1 MPADNREATMTL
13 HRSAR
18 ICERPRAT
26 AAALLLLVTV
36 TATWLWAHAGHKPLP
51 AKGAAVDVAKGQV
64 VLSRAARDALDVRT
78 VEIGLRPLEES
89 FLAYA
94 TLVAPWQRHAY
105 VSARLAGRIDKIHV
119 RPGETVTA
127 GQSLAEVQSLDL
139 KNLQLEVINA
149 RNEVLLSGKNLAQL
163 EQAGRGVAA
172 QRLVEARTK
181 AGQDA
186 EALQIAHSKWL
197 SLGLADEDFERLV
210 QDRDLRR
217 LPSLPIRS
225 LVGGVV
231 IHADLTVGKVVGPTE
246 HLFEVVDLS
255 TVWVKIG
262 VLERDLHRVAPGQP
276 VILSLAAYPGE
287 VFESTV
293 RAKELSLDPQT
304 HLGTVWAELTN
315 PTGNPRFLPGMNGQ
329 ARLILRAPRP
339 RPAVPAEA
347 LVTDGV
353 ERYVLVEESA
363 TPTSSQY
370 QKQNVIVGRRT
381 PAFVEILGGNV
392 FPGDRVVTRGSHEL
406 AGFFFQGVLRPGPE
420 AARNIGLRVEAV
432 RRHVVE
438 EVVEVDGSV
447 DVPPDRRTFASS
459 QLDGILQQIHIAPGQ
474 VVAAG
479 QVIAEVASLEL
490 QNLQLDLLR
499 ADLESRLQEV
509 AVRRIRAAGAGLA
522 GRQLQEAENLSQAA
536 RNRRESLREKLLVVG
551 LSRKQI
557 DTLLQDKKVV
567 QTLPLR
573 APLAGSVVHFNKVL
587 GQTIKAEDPLF
598 EIHDLSKVWVQ
609 GYVSERVL
617 ARVRIGQ
624 RVRVRLVTDPEFLA
638 AGVVVRSGRVLGT
651 EDRALSVWVELDKDP
666 GRPLPQNLLAGL
678 TLTVRRPQPT
688 LAVPLGAVVHED
700 LRAYVFVREKDGTF
714 GRRLVETGRADDR
727 FVEIRRGL
735 RPDEQVAV
743 QGAADLQTA
752 YASLR

>member
-1 MPADNREATMTL
+1 MTHHL
-13 HRSAR
+13 CAR
-18 ICERPRAT
+18 LCERPRAT

-64 VLSRAARDALDVRT
+64 VLSRAARDALAVRT

-94 TLVAPWQRHAY
+94 TLVAPWPRHAY

-127 GQSLAEVQSLDL
+127 GQSLAEVLSLDL
-139 KNLQLEVINA
+139 KNLQLEVVNA

-163 EQAGRGVAA
+163 EQAVRGGGVAA

-186 EALQIAHSKWL
+186 EGLQIARSKWL

-210 QDRDLRR
+210 HDRDLRR

-231 IHADLTVGKVVGPTE
+231 IHADLTVGKVVGPAE

-255 TVWVKIG
+255 TVWIKIG
-262 VLERDLHRVAPGQP
+262 VLERDLHRVASGQP
-276 VILSLAAYPGE
+276 VKLSLAAYPGE

-315 PTGNPRFLPGMNGQ
+315 PPGNPRFLPGMNGQ

-363 TPTSSQY
+363 TPASSQY
-370 QKQNVIVGRRT
+370 QKQNVVVGRRT

-406 AGFFFQGVLRPGPE
+406 ASFFFQGVLRPSPE
-420 AARNIGLRVEAV
+420 AARNVGLRVEAV
-432 RRHVVE
+432 RRRIVE
-438 EVVEVDGSV
+438 EVVEVDGTV

-459 QLDGILQQIHIAPGQ
+459 QLDGILQRIHIAPGQ
-474 VVAAG
+474 IVATG

-509 AVRRIRAAGAGLA
+509 AVRRIRAVGAGLA
-522 GRQLQEAENLSQAA
+522 GRQLQEAENLFQAA
-536 RNRRESLREKLLVVG
+536 RNRRESLREKLLAVG
-551 LSRKQI
+551 LSRKQV

-598 EIHDLSKVWVQ
+598 EIHDLSRVWVQ

-624 RVRVRLVTDPEFLA
+624 RARVRLVADPGFLA
-638 AGVVVRSGRVLGT
+638 EGVVVRSGRVLGT

-666 GRPLPQNLLAGL
+666 GRPLPHNLLAGL

-735 RPDEQVAV
+735 RLDEQVAV